1 MAKIKQP
8 KEEKQTVKQI
18 YRGENYLVS
27 FDPTIGHEIKKTRP
41 AVVIQNDIGNKY
53 NPITIVAAI
62 TSTIL
67 PVVHPIM
74 VQVKPNKVN
83 GLDVLSTVR
92 LNQIRSVDKQ
102 RLTKRLG
109 MLDEDNMETLD
120 QALQISLGLVK
131 L

>member
-1 MAKIKQP
+1 MAKIKGLKQ
-8 KEEKQTVKQI
+8 EQQTVKQV
-18 YRGENYLVS
+18 YRGEIYLVS

-74 VQVKPNKVN
+74 VQVKPNEGN

-102 RLTKRLG
+102 RLKKRLG
-109 MLDEDNMETLD
+109 VLDEESIEALN
-120 QALQISLGLVK
+120 QALQISLGLVE

>member
-18 YRGENYLVS
+18 YRGEIYLVS